1 MAFDI
6 NSKPWYFAFGGGVA
20 IIILVLFAAN
30 MLLYKDIKKES
41 SRLDRKIVELER
53 EVEKGRAAKADLP
66 NLEDEIR
73 NKEEQLALLRQI
85 LPTRKETDLLL
96 KKLRQLTE
104 RGSFELIRFK
114 PGEFEDKDFFTE
126 WPITVELD
134 GTYHE
139 LGLFFDRLS
148 HFSRPINVA
157 DLTVRNIRGPKD
169 GGRGFTVHAKFT
181 QRTFIYKETEDL
193 GGG

>member
-6 NSKPWYFAFGGGVA
+6 NSKPWYFALGGGVA
-20 IIILVLFAAN
+20 IIVGALFAAN
-30 MLLYKDIKKES
+30 MFLYKQIKKDTDRVE
-41 SRLDRKIVELER
+41 RKIEELDR
-53 EVEKGRAAKADLP
+53 EVQKGRAAKADLP

-126 WPITVELD
+126 WSITVELD

-157 DLTVRNIRGPKD
+157 DLTVANIRKD
-169 GGRGFTVHAKFT
+169 EGRGFTVHARFT